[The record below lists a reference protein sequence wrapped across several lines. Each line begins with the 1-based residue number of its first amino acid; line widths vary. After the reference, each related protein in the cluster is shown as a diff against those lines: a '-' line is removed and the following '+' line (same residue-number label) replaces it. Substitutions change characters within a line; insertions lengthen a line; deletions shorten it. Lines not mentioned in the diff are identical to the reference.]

1 MGVDKNRLEELLEQK
16 AVLHEVSKRNRELLK
31 EITAEASKITARLHR
46 KSIRKRKWLY
56 VTTNSWQYAGIKYGA
71 KLNVHS
77 VGTKWVKLLYRGG
90 WYPFYVSDVSAE
102 KPDTVTSTVNNNV
115 AKFSW
120 SMPMDDDLSD
130 AVFARKNR

>member
-71 KLNVHS
+71 KLKVHS

-90 WYPFYVSDVSAE
+90 WYTFTPGEVATE
-102 KPDTVTSTVNNNV
+102 NPSTTESMVNNLFIEMVN
-115 AKFSW
+115 
-120 SMPMDDDLSD
+120 
-130 AVFARKNR
+130 